1 MKWVKLGR
9 VIEPKGQY
17 DWLISHAMLPVA
29 DHIEGDI
36 YRIYFSGRDKNNISR
51 IGYLV
56 VDINKPKD
64 ILELSKD
71 PVVDVG
77 SLGCY
82 DDNGV
87 SPTCL
92 VTVDDKKY
100 LYIMGWN
107 KGSRVRAA
115 EVSGLAISY
124 DSGLSFSRYSNV
136 PVLERTTD
144 EPYTILVISS
154 IIIENGV
161 WRMWYDSADYWI
173 DETLPKYNIKY
184 AESTDGINW
193 IRKKIVA
200 VDYLYENET
209 RVSRACVVK
218 KDNLYQMWY
227 CYAIGTG
234 GYNMGYGVSEDGYSF
249 QRKDK
254 EVGITLSDSGWDSEM
269 ICYPHV
275 FNHKGHTYML
285 YCGNGYGRTGFGI
298 AKLMED

>member
-1 MKWVKLGR
+1 M
-9 VIEPKGQY
+9 
-17 DWLISHAMLPVA
+17 
-29 DHIEGDI
+29 
-36 YRIYFSGRDKNNISR
+36 
-51 IGYLV
+51 
-56 VDINKPKD
+56 
-64 ILELSKD
+64 SKD

-92 VTVDDKKY
+92 VSVDDKKY

-254 EVGITLSDSGWDSEM
+254 DVGITLSDSGWDSEM